1 KSEEPLTP
9 EELALI
15 KLWVDQ
21 GAKAPSGVRERPKVV
36 LTSLPPAVHP
46 VRGVAVSP
54 DKSTVAAGRANRID
68 LYDAGSGTFVRE
80 LSDPGLTTPDQ
91 KPLKAAHLSL
101 IESLAFSPNGKYV
114 ASGGFQEVKL
124 WDA

>member
-1 KSEEPLTP
+1 MRVLIAIGLFALLPVLARADEPKGKKGVQP
-9 EELALI
+9 I
-15 KLWVDQ
+15 K
-21 GAKAPSGVRERPKVV
+21 GVQRERPRVV
-36 LTSLPPAVHP
+36 LTVPPAAVHP

-80 LSDPGLTTPDQ
+80 LSDPGLATPDQ

-101 IESLAFSPNGKYV
+101 IESLAFSPDGK
-114 ASGGFQEVKL
+114 
-124 WDA
+124 